1 MIDSEGDIAYQLHRY
16 WKQDSTEHYQIKDVW
31 SIRKTLSSVEQ
42 VEGNIRFVKM
52 IFQLDELS

>member
-1 MIDSEGDIAYQLHRY
+1 MIDSEGDIAFQLHRY

-52 IFQLDELS
+52 IF